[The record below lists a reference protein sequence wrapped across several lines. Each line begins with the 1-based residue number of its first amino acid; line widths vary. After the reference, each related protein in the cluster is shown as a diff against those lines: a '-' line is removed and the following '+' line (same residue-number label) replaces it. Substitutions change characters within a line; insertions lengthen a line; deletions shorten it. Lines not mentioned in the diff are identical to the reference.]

1 MSKILDRIQ
10 SPDDL
15 KKVPREDLPQLAGE
29 IRDTL
34 LQTIS
39 KTGGH
44 LGSNL
49 GVVELTMALH
59 YVFDSPKDKLIW
71 DVGHQSYVHKLLT
84 GRKDRFDSL
93 RQYGGLCGF
102 ARREESDHDHWNVG
116 HGGTSIS
123 AALGYAKA
131 RDLKQEEN
139 AVVAIIGDGSLTA
152 GMALEGLNH
161 AGHLMTDM
169 VVILNDNEMSIST
182 NVGGISAHLSKI
194 MTGQVMTKFKQ
205 EVDQL
210 LLAVPGI
217 GQDISRYAHRVD

>member
-10 SPDDL
+10 SPADL
-15 KKVPREDLPQLAGE
+15 KKVPRESLPQLAGE

-59 YVFDSPKDKLIW
+59 YVFVSPKDKLIW

-102 ARREESDHDHWNVG
+102 AKREESDHDHWNVG

-139 AVVAIIGDGSLTA
+139 AVIAVIGDGSLTA
-152 GMALEGLNH
+152 GVGVGGLKH
-161 AGHLMTDM
+161 AGGPLVRMG
-169 VVILNDNEMSIST
+169 VGFYGNERSM
-182 NVGGISAHLSKI
+182 
-194 MTGQVMTKFKQ
+194 
-205 EVDQL
+205 
-210 LLAVPGI
+210 
-217 GQDISRYAHRVD
+217 